1 MIRLAA
7 IAAVSVAACGATE
20 QSLIAPSQIDDDAIP
35 APLTSQPGDPLVG
48 ETVFSDRESGHCV
61 LCHAVSGLDVEFQG
75 DVGPDLSTVGDRLS
89 PGQLR
94 LRVVDYQLVRPGAL
108 MPSYYRIHNLHQVG
122 TAYEGETILS
132 AQDIEDIVA
141 YLGAQKVGDDD
152 GS

>member
-1 MIRLAA
+1 MGDLLCLGGQVDLAR
-7 IAAVSVAACGATE
+7 IQVPESFDLLDWLKVYPSYGFLLVCKPERKAATLRRFEERGIWADGIGRT
-20 QSLIAPSQIDDDAIP
+20 DD
-35 APLTSQPGDPLVG
+35 S
-48 ETVFSDRESGHCV
+48 
-61 LCHAVSGLDVEFQG
+61 
-75 DVGPDLSTVGDRLS
+75 
-89 PGQLR
+89 GQLR